1 MNRNQRGRTTSSR
14 SKSLHQTHAYS
25 DSDDLFTTIYEQ
37 SQRVLGP
44 TCGFYVITYESQRDL
59 ARLAYCVDRGI
70 VTKPAITF
78 PAASC
83 DAIRERRVTLNDGFA
98 RTVADDVLN
107 SISTPMIRNGVVLGC
122 FGAFSRDARLYDERD
137 VNAMIAIAELCAL
150 IIENAQLHE
159 KLRALSLTDPLTN
172 MPNRRHMAMYLDK
185 EFAAARRGRTLSV
198 LLFDLDHFKQYNDL
212 KGHQAGDAA
221 LQAFANVMIANT
233 REMNL
238 AVRYGGDEFISILA
252 DTDMQG
258 AIAQADRI
266 MRAIGSDPLLHGTGV
281 NACVGIA
288 TYNPSM
294 DTFEDLIRA
303 ADRDLYLRK
312 SARHT
317 LAFSK

>member
-1 MNRNQRGRTTSSR
+1 MNRNQRAGRART
-14 SKSLHQTHAYS
+14 LLNEAPQPTHS
-25 DSDDLFTTIYEQ
+25 FTDSDDLFATIYEQ

-44 TCGFYVITYESQRDL
+44 TCGFYVITYEPHGDL
-59 ARLAYCVDRGI
+59 ARLAYCVDRGV

-78 PAASC
+78 PAVTC

-122 FGAFSRDARLYDERD
+122 FGAFSRDARSYDHRD

-172 MPNRRHMAMYLDK
+172 MPNRRHMAMCLER
-185 EFAAARRGRTLSV
+185 EFAAARRGHELSL

-221 LQAFANVMIANT
+221 LQAFANVLITNT

-238 AVRYGGDEFISILA
+238 AVRYGGDEFVSILA
-252 DTDMQG
+252 DTDSRG
-258 AIAQADRI
+258 AMAQAERI
-266 MRAIGSDPLLHGTGV
+266 LGAMAADPLLAAGGV
-281 NACVGIA
+281 QACVGIA
-288 TYNPSM
+288 SYQPSM
-294 DTFEDLIRA
+294 NTFEDLIRA
-303 ADRDLYLRK
+303 ADRDLYVRK
-312 SARHT
+312 SAR
-317 LAFSK
+317 AMAYGK